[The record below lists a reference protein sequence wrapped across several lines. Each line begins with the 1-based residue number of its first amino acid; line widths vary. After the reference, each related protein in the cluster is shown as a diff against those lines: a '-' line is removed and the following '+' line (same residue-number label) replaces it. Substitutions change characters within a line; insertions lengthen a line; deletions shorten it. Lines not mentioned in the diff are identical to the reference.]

1 MEDSNLWMFERLLI
15 FFFFFFSL
23 NEISYLAGFFKLL
36 DKDYYI
42 ECGFTTE
49 LLPRTGENCICI
61 LLLI

>member
-1 MEDSNLWMFERLLI
+1 MEDGNLWMFERLLI
-15 FFFFFFSL
+15 FFFFFSL

-49 LLPRTGENCICI
+49 LLPRSRGNCICI

>member
-1 MEDSNLWMFERLLI
+1 MEDGNLWMFERLLI
-15 FFFFFFSL
+15 LFLFFSL

-49 LLPRTGENCICI
+49 LLPRTRDNCICI